1 MAIVP
6 IEQLL
11 ARATDPVA
19 APAVFGSNCRVRVE
33 ACPGLSV
40 TGNETPEALNPVP
53 VSVAAVTVTGALPL
67 DEMLTDCVAG
77 VLRSTL
83 PKATLVALS
92 DSVGV
97 AAFRLI
103 EIVFEIPPEVAV
115 RVTVCAVVTAVAVA
129 VKPALDVPDAIVTEA
144 GNVTALELLA
154 RVTAVALV
162 AAPLRLTV
170 HASLPA
176 PDNVELLQESPV
188 SDGADAAACPVP
200 LRLMIAV
207 AALLLM
213 LIDPLAAPAVVGSK
227 LIVRTALCPAFSV
240 SGIPIPESANP
251 VPVMDTEP
259 MISWDVPE
267 EVSVTVFVVGVFR
280 ATVPNAALLLLSV
293 SAGVR
298 GFRVKPTLF
307 ETPPDVAVRVT
318 V

>member
-170 HASLPA
+170 QASLPA
-176 PDNVELLQESPV
+176 PESVELPQESPV
-188 SDGADAAACPVP
+188 SAGADAACPVP

-227 LIVRTALCPAFSV
+227 LIVRTALCPGFSV

-251 VPVMDTEP
+251 VPVMDTDP